1 MDVNNAKPAVENKP
15 LRIWKTWETIVA
27 TGVVVLM
34 SAFMTSLVVSRPNAP
49 KGADGR
55 PPPIFMEIF
64 FPSTV
69 KDGHD
74 AYEQSLVRK
83 KNEAYRTMVKN
94 AQDMLQAKQDST
106 TRANNAQKKNKKN
119 KKHTSLL
126 NKNGKEMTSIA
137 FNAMGK
143 NLPPKTFVVP
153 MVVRKVA

>member
-1 MDVNNAKPAVENKP
+1 
-15 LRIWKTWETIVA
+15 
-27 TGVVVLM
+27 
-34 SAFMTSLVVSRPNAP
+34 
-49 KGADGR
+49 
-55 PPPIFMEIF
+55 MEIF